1 MIFSRHGRRVP
12 LRLAC
17 LAAATAL
24 CSCALVGKFVAHT
37 PPSPAIVAAPSPA
50 IVTADPGVRRLA
62 DTDFGFR
69 LLHQLAAGQPTGNV
83 FFSPFSVSEALLL
96 MLNGAA
102 GQTRQDMAHT
112 LGLGAITQGQV
123 NAANALLLPSLANPD
138 PKVEVSVANALWAN
152 QGVAF
157 SPAFQE
163 RSRRFYN
170 AQATTLDFGSP
181 AAAQTIND
189 WTSQN
194 THGKITRLVSQEDI
208 ADASVVLTNAVYFHG
223 RWQTPF
229 DKADTERKPFF
240 LAASRTRSVPL
251 MSQDGSYSYL
261 ETRQFQAVS
270 LPYGAGRMSLYV
282 FLPKKGTSLNTFVR
296 MVNGSTADKW
306 IGAMKPTEMTVLL
319 PRFRAN
325 YEVTLNA
332 PLSVM
337 GMASAFGP
345 GADFSPMGLKGA
357 FISAVIHKA
366 VLEVDEEGTVA
377 AAVTGGEMVAAMPM
391 TPVVVMRVDHPFF
404 LAIRD
409 NATGTILFE
418 GVIRDPQP

>member
-1 MIFSRHGRRVP
+1 MIFSRHGWRVP

-24 CSCALVGKFVAHT
+24 CSCALVGKFIAHT
-37 PPSPAIVAAPSPA
+37 PPSPAIVA
-50 IVTADPGVRRLA
+50 ADPGVRRLA

-189 WTSQN
+189 WVGSN
-194 THGKITRLVSQEDI
+194 TQGKITQIVSPRDI
-208 ADASVVLTNAVYFHG
+208 SSAAVVLTNAVYFHG
-223 RWQTPF
+223 KWQTPF
-229 DKADTERKPFF
+229 DKAGTESGLFNLTPGGTK
-240 LAASRTRSVPL
+240 SVPL

-282 FLPKKGTSLNTFVR
+282 FLPKKGISLNTFVR

-306 IGAMKPTEMTVLL
+306 IGAMKPTEMTIIL

-337 GMASAFGP
+337 GMSSAFGP
-345 GADFSPMGLKGA
+345 GVDFSPMGLKGS
-357 FISAVIHKA
+357 FISAVIHRA
-366 VLEVDEEGTVA
+366 TLEVDEEGTVA
-377 AAVTGGEMVAAMPM
+377 AAVTSGIMTVGVRPSPM
-391 TPVVVMRVDHPFF
+391 VVMRVDHPFF

-409 NATGTILFE
+409 NVTGTILFE